1 MFVFSL
7 YSRDGLQ
14 DSQWDNGEDQD
25 VGDYKYQLWR
35 WAQLKTLVECLS
47 LAEDAESAISFQ

>member
-14 DSQWDNGEDQD
+14 DSQWYNGEDQD

-35 WAQLKTLVECLS
+35 GTQLKTLVESLY